1 MGGPWHPR
9 RDYVQWAGD
18 QVPKIGFQLMK
29 KIAAVLAGLLIA
41 APMVANAQTT
51 TNDLE
56 RAASG
61 RCYSDR
67 CTDLQSKFS
76 EWCVSDQDTCSWFMA
91 SDPIKTMCY
100 AVKNGTVPKTIFKR
114 WLLRYINDFKNS
126 SFRYDEA
133 HIHGLA
139 YAAYE
144 CKYISDTTIDLPSL
158 LGF

>member
-1 MGGPWHPR
+1 
-9 RDYVQWAGD
+9 
-18 QVPKIGFQLMK
+18 MK

-41 APMVANAQTT
+41 APMAANAQTT